1 MPDLTGF
8 RDHLMGLRV
17 KQKSGGFAEFRDI
30 IRPNQLA
37 VIDSVLQKRARG
49 IKVRDI
55 WVKPRQHAAL
65 STVVGGI
72 IKGDCECNPGFD
84 AKVTAHKDSSLFELS
99 EIYRLF
105 FGGRKSR
112 GEAARLGDY
121 FFQTVEKEGQIGS
134 SKIGLQLAKED
145 LGRSGSVMHLHI
157 SEADYIDDF
166 RAAWESMSP
175 SMSESPLSMVFA
187 ETTVRKGVAGEF
199 RALLEEAR
207 KGEYPPWEVHFVAWH
222 DLPHLR
228 VPVTNEAELVAQL
241 TDYEKMLLKKHKLTL
256 EQVNWHRQTRIS
268 GMFGSLIAMQEAFP
282 STWEEAM
289 SVGFSVGFFRAGALA
304 WYEERCRPPIMRYQ
318 ASYDGLEEL
327 EDNEMPSTPIVEVWE
342 APEAGTPYR
351 IGTDSADSKQR
362 VTEEGSENFAV
373 VTNEVTGAVVAQWH
387 GYGSASDFAIV
398 VWRIHQLYNN
408 AHVTPEAGPHGN
420 AFIEAL
426 RRLIGDEF
434 IYKREIF
441 GRTIEIS
448 PTALGFDP
456 SVQTRGI
463 WVDRLQR
470 CINERLFTIPSITII
485 EQLKDLARRNGK
497 AQDRQARGQTKDD
510 GCVALAMTCFG
521 HRNMIDGVWRPK
533 NDFKEKIVVAKSSVG
548 PRGYRIEEPT
558 KPQLR
563 YDAYENR
570 FRRF

>member
-1 MPDLTGF
+1 MPDLLGF
-8 RDHLMGLRV
+8 RDHLLGLRI
-17 KQKSGGFAEFRDI
+17 KMKSGGFSDFKDI
-30 IRPNQLA
+30 IRPNQHD
-37 VIDSVLQKRARG
+37 VINSVVQKRQRG

-65 STVVGGI
+65 STIVGGI

-99 EIYRLF
+99 EIYRLM
-105 FGGRKSR
+105 FGGFKSK
-112 GEAARLGDY
+112 GMATRLGD
-121 FFQTVEKEGQIGS
+121 FFFRTREAVEGQGTS
-134 SKIGLQLAKED
+134 SIGLQLARED

-175 SMSESPLSMVFA
+175 SMSESNLSMVFA

-199 RALLEEAR
+199 RSLLEEAR
-207 KGEYPPWEVHFVAWH
+207 KGLYPPWEVHFIAWH

-228 VPVTNEAELVAQL
+228 KEVKNAPELIASL
-241 TDYEKMLLKKHKLTL
+241 TDYEKMLLAKHKLSL
-256 EQVNWHRQTRIS
+256 EQVNWHHDTRVA

-282 STWEEAM
+282 TTWEEAM
-289 SVGFSVGFFRAGALA
+289 SVGFSSGFFRSGSLS
-304 WYEERCRPPIMRYQ
+304 WYEDRCRPPIARYQ
-318 ASYDGLEEL
+318 AAYDGLEEL
-327 EDNEMPSTPIVEVWE
+327 EEHEIPNTPIVEAWE
-342 APEAGTPYR
+342 SPEASTPYR

-362 VTEEGSENFAV
+362 VTEDGSENFAV
-373 VTNEVTGAVVAQWH
+373 VINEVTGAMVAQWH
-387 GYGSASDFAIV
+387 GYCSASDFAIV
-398 VWRIHQLYNN
+398 VWRMHQLYNN
-408 AHVTPEAGPHGN
+408 AKVTPEAGPHGN

-426 RRLIGDEF
+426 RRLTGDEF

-441 GRTIEIS
+441 GRTIEVS

-470 CINERLFTIPSITII
+470 GINEKLFAIPSITVV

-497 AQDRQARGQTKDD
+497 AQDRQAKGQTKDD

-521 HRNMIDGVWRPK
+521 HQNMVDGTWRPK
-533 NDFKEKIVVAKSSVG
+533 HDFSETTFAPAASSVK
-548 PRGYRIEEPT
+548 PRGYQIDA
-558 KPQLR
+558 PQKLVKR
-563 YDAYENR
+563 YDARWNN
-570 FRRF
+570 FR